1 MQFTN
6 DLDAKIGPMI
16 LVGFRGLELTSTSPV
31 VKDIREHNLGGVIL
45 FDYDVPTASSLRN
58 IHSPQQVKALTD
70 TLQRTASTRLFISID
85 QEGGEV
91 ARLKEKAGFPTSV
104 SQQYLGSLNHLDT
117 TRQFAETT
125 AKTLAQ
131 LGINLNLAPVVD
143 LNLNPDN
150 PVMGRRE
157 RSFSADPAIVT
168 VHARQVIGAH
178 RRHGVLTTLK
188 HFPGHGSSRADSH
201 VGFVDVTNT
210 WSRIELEPYADIIR
224 AGESDAVMTAHIFNA
239 KLDPT
244 MPATLSR
251 PILTGILRNELHYD
265 GVIISD
271 DMQMKA
277 ISAQYGFE
285 AAIQFAL
292 DAGVD
297 ILTFANNLNY
307 DEIITTRAIR
317 VIQQLVEDGK
327 ISPDRIDESYQ
338 RIRRLKA
345 RLTF

>member
-1 MQFTN
+1 MRFAD
-6 DLDAKIGPMI
+6 DLDAKIGQMI

-31 VKDIREHNLGGVIL
+31 VKDIRERNLGGVVL

-58 IHSPQQVKALTD
+58 IESPQQVKALTD
-70 TLQRTASTRLFISID
+70 VLQRTASPRLFISID

-91 ARLKEKAGFPTSV
+91 ARLKEQAGFPASV
-104 SQQYLGSLNHLDT
+104 SQQYLGSLNQLDT
-117 TRQFAETT
+117 TLQFAETT

-168 VHARQVIGAH
+168 SHARQVIGAH
-178 RRHGVLTTLK
+178 HRYGVLTTLK
-188 HFPGHGSSRADSH
+188 HFPGHGSSRTDSH

-210 WSRIELEPYADIIR
+210 WSHIELEPYAEIIR
-224 AGESDAVMTAHIFNA
+224 AGECDAVMTAHIFNA

-244 MPATLSR
+244 LPATLSK
-251 PILTGILRNELHYD
+251 PILSGILRNELHYD

-307 DEIITTRAIR
+307 DENITACAIR
-317 VIQQLVEDGK
+317 VIQQLVEDKK
-327 ISPDRIDESYQ
+327 ISPDQIDESYQ